1 MELSYENAD
10 ALVRTISGTSAEHL
24 GNFVGSLISKQYSVS
39 YVCQLAQH
47 ALAFGRWC
55 EARNIS
61 LHTLSEDDIVQCQ
74 RFRGQRQ
81 SQQEVLDRTTPPN
94 GRPGRYRP
102 EDRLL
107 AFLKGL

>member
-10 ALVRTISGTSAEHL
+10 ALVRTIGGTSADHL
-24 GNFVGSLISKQYSVS
+24 GAFVGSLIGKQYSVS

-61 LHTLSEDDIVQCQ
+61 LHVLSEDDIARYQ
-74 RFRGQRQ
+74 RSRRQRR
-81 SQQEVLDRTTPPN
+81 SRCFETRRRELHALGLLLD
-94 GRPGRYRP
+94 
-102 EDRLL
+102 
-107 AFLKGL
+107 F